1 MGDVG
6 SLTRRKKNVKAS
18 AHCKQLSAM
27 LNSGRSLRTG
37 TVTRFAFARMALP
50 LRSVTAPGT
59 RFWVCS
65 PFRDPPSTSFL
76 RHAYRCVYICISRRQ
91 RPPLHASG
99 YH

>member
-37 TVTRFAFARMALP
+37 TVTRFAFAALCDGSWYAV
-50 LRSVTAPGT
+50 LGLLTV
-59 RFWVCS
+59 
-65 PFRDPPSTSFL
+65 
-76 RHAYRCVYICISRRQ
+76 Q
-91 RPPLHASG
+91 RPSQH
-99 YH
+99 